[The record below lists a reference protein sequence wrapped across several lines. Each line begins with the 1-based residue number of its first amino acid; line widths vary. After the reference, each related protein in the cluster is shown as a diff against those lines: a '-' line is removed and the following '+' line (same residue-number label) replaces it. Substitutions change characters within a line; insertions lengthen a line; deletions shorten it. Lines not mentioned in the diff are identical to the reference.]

1 MSPKP
6 SRNLPARTASAALIR
21 DARDGLEDFE
31 TLMFEVLE
39 AWNLPT
45 ENIVVGL
52 RQREVLLRNTP
63 DVILNEL
70 TDEERGKAPYL
81 AKMIMAGS
89 VGLFDAALNYLW
101 DETINRL
108 RDHVAAFDVAYFF
121 DLAEPDP
128 MRRKNLKTRDDLAKL
143 DDYKLLEA
151 ANKIKLISDAGHTQ
165 LVLINYMRN
174 HASAAHP
181 NVEEL
186 TGLKLANWLE
196 TCIKEV
202 FQLEPRTVVAEIG
215 KLLNNVKSK
224 RLKSSDLS
232 KAAAFFDGLPG
243 DQADNLAAGLF
254 GIYTPADT
262 EPDVLDNVRSLWP
275 ELWPEVSE
283 EARNE
288 LGIKLARYTA
298 NADFDRADRARELL
312 ELVGGSAYL
321 PESERVAEIQAA
333 LDDLNRAHEG
343 LNNFYEEPPAAQR
356 LKDVVGRHSDIPAQV
371 TRSYVLHL
379 VYVFLTNSHGVAW
392 NAEPIYEELIQR
404 FDTFQAAIALRSF
417 ANRPIR
423 LKLQNKLP
431 REKWGELIELI
442 ASKLTGRA
450 DRALLSEIRAFSGT
464 PDELWSDTKIKADV
478 KRWLER
484 NRE

>member
-1 MSPKP
+1 MSPKS
-6 SRNLPARTASAALIR
+6 SRRLPARTAPAVSVQ

-39 AWNLPT
+39 SWNLPT
-45 ENIVVGL
+45 EKIVVDL
-52 RQREVLLRNTP
+52 RQRELLLRNTP
-63 DVILNEL
+63 EVILNEL
-70 TDEERGKAPYL
+70 TDEERSKAPYL

-101 DETINRL
+101 NETINRL

-121 DLAEPDP
+121 DLAESDP
-128 MRRKNLKTRDDLAKL
+128 TRRKNLKTRDDLAKL

-151 ANKIKLISDAGHTQ
+151 ANKIKLISDAGYTQ
-165 LVLINYMRN
+165 LVTINYMRN

-186 TGLKLANWLE
+186 TGLKLADWLE

-215 KLLNNVKSK
+215 KLLSNIKSK
-224 RLKSSDLS
+224 RLKASDLA
-232 KAAAFFDGLPG
+232 KAAAFFSGLPD

-254 GIYTPADT
+254 GIYTPADG

-312 ELVGGSAYL
+312 ELVDGAAYL
-321 PESERVAEIQAA
+321 PESERVAEIQSA
-333 LDDLNRAHEG
+333 LDDLKRAHEG
-343 LNNFYEEPPAAQR
+343 WNNFYEEPPAAQR
-356 LKDVVGRHSDIPAQV
+356 LKDVVGRHGDIPAQV
-371 TRSYVLHL
+371 TQSYVQHL
-379 VYVFLTNSHGVAW
+379 VYVFLTNSRGVAW
-392 NAEPIYEELIQR
+392 NAELIYEELIRR
-404 FDTFQAAIALRSF
+404 FDTSQAAIALRSF
-417 ANRPIR
+417 AVRAIR
-423 LKLQNKLP
+423 LKLQDKLP
-431 REKWGELIELI
+431 REKWEALVDLI
-442 ASKLTGRA
+442 APKLTGRA
-450 DRALLSEIRAFSGT
+450 DRALLGEIRAFNGT

-478 KRWLER
+478 KRWFER
-484 NRE
+484 NRG